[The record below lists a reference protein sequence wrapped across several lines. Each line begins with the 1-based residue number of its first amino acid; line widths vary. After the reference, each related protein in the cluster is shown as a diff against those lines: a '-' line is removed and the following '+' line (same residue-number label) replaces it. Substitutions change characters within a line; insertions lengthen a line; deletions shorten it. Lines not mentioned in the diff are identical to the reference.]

1 MGEFAA
7 MDSNWGASLKL
18 MYVEHEYFLTKYL
31 QFSCWGYFEE
41 RKDFLDNLL
50 DILTENHRSYI
61 KLNDNEFAHNA
72 LSYKSCFVWFFFK
85 STK

>member
-61 KLNDNEFAHNA
+61 KLNDN
-72 LSYKSCFVWFFFK
+72 
-85 STK
+85 